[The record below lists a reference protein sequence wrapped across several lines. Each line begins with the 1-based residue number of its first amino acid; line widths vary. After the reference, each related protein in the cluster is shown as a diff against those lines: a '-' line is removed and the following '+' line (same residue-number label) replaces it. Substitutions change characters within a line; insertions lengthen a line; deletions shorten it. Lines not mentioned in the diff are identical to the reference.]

1 MERYKN
7 RGGDSGIVSYQIE
20 PDFITVKFS
29 DGVTYIYTN
38 QSAGNANIEH
48 MKKLAIAG
56 EGLNSF
62 INRCVRKC
70 YARKMDAILTIA
82 QIEAQFASEWVL
94 VEAPQTNDALE
105 VQSGKV
111 RWHSKDREEVYRQ
124 AVALRP
130 KRFAILY
137 TGKMPEDTAIV
148 L

>member
-1 MERYKN
+1 
-7 RGGDSGIVSYQIE
+7 
-20 PDFITVKFS
+20 
-29 DGVTYIYTN
+29 
-38 QSAGNANIEH
+38 
-48 MKKLAIAG
+48 
-56 EGLNSF
+56 
-62 INRCVRKC
+62 
-70 YARKMDAILTIA
+70 MDDILTIA

-124 AVALRP
+124 AVVLHS